1 MLNGQDINLKLK
13 LRNKDRTNK
22 AMSIRINAQTMMYN
36 GKPANN
42 IQSIVQ
48 EKTLLPGQGQQLVL
62 QVFMLSTPGDG
73 SSHHVLN
80 RIGILPVSQM

>member
-1 MLNGQDINLKLK
+1 MLNGQDINLKLM

-22 AMSIRINAQTMMYN
+22 AMSLCINAQAMMYD

-48 EKTLLPGQGQQLVL
+48 EKTLLPGQGQHHRLL
-62 QVFMLSTPGDG
+62 YR
-73 SSHHVLN
+73 SSARYQPPTDPHVT
-80 RIGILPVSQM
+80 